1 MAVAGCHINKEMR
14 VSILRCGGVDK
25 LIGGHIICIDVGN
38 SEHQTFVMPRTSVR
52 AGARLERRRHVLLKR
67 G

>member
-1 MAVAGCHINKEMR
+1 MDRPCLRPYLFEEGLLRNRLAVAVVGCHINEEMR

-38 SEHQTFVMPRTSVR
+38 SEH
-52 AGARLERRRHVLLKR
+52 
-67 G
+67 